1 MRHGEPV
8 FVDSGAWIAL
18 ALTRDPL
25 HGRAVEAWEEITKH
39 RAQVYSSVPV
49 ILETFTYLDRK
60 ANRSVA
66 LCWKDALKRVTGL
79 RVLTC
84 TERELPEVWK
94 HWGRKD
100 LHKLSAVDASSF
112 VLMHSRG
119 IRSAFAF
126 DHHFASAGFRLV
138 G

>member
-25 HGRAVEAWEEITKH
+25 HERAVAAWADLTRH
-39 RAQVYSSVPV
+39 RAQVYTSVPV
-49 ILETFTYLDRK
+49 ILETFTFLDRN

-66 LCWKDALKRVTGL
+66 LSWKDALQCVTGL

-84 TERELPEVWK
+84 TEQELAEVWK
-94 HWGRKD
+94 HVGRKD

-112 VLMHSRG
+112 VLMHLRD
-119 IRSAFAF
+119 IRSAFTF